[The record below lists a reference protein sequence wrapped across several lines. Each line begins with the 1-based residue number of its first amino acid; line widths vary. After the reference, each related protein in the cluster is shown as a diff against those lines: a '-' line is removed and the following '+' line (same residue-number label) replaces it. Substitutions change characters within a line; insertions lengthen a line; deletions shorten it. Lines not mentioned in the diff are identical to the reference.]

1 MCSPEYYAV
10 YNTKNVEQAPR
21 VEISRRMSRRSG
33 RIRYDSSISPCY
45 TIGQE

>member
-21 VEISRRMSRRSG
+21 VEISSSLSERRRGPPVSNG
-33 RIRYDSSISPCY
+33 KLWV
-45 TIGQE
+45 